1 MLKNIKYALL
11 TVSAVFALSSCQS
24 FLTTPPVGSLAPD
37 GFYDSQAHVDAGVL
51 GVYSFLRDIELNQ
64 YLLLSEER
72 SDNMWVDPLANGIRS
87 CSEVSNFRYD
97 NSMSD
102 LNSLWA
108 SWYALINN
116 ANSVLQNSAETPF
129 KDESLRSQFN
139 GELYFLRGYAHFELA
154 RIFGNVPIVDHV
166 LSVAESQELKQSTAR
181 EVIDF
186 AIGDLKKAEELL
198 PYENAMKDNKGAA
211 AGGAGRA
218 DKVVAQAML
227 ARAYMTLKGF
237 PYNDASAKAS
247 AKSYLEKVL
256 NYSASNGDKYWA
268 PTLTEWKKQW
278 LTDPSIANKYQIFSI
293 QHTLNNGNG
302 LTGSESGTSLTQEYL
317 PKGSGGGAMTPAYID
332 ALLRY
337 DYVKDNDPRGLG
349 DYFMDGYKAY
359 GAVTTDYSNEEI
371 DLTLEDGT
379 KVQSYVLSI
388 NTKYLPFKQKHEA
401 VGMTF
406 DYDDLGGWP
415 VNFPVIRLEDMM
427 LLYAE
432 ILAEDGD
439 SAGALAQVNRIR
451 NRAGV
456 PAATASSSAEA
467 LKAVK
472 YERRLEFFLE
482 GIRWFDEIRYG
493 EWEACTRAHFARYTE
508 KHGEGV
514 STENIK
520 AGRYLSPIPQNQL
533 NAVPGLYSQNPDW

>member
-1 MLKNIKYALL
+1 MLKNIKHTLLIAAALC
-11 TVSAVFALSSCQS
+11 AASCQS
-24 FLTTPPVGSLAPD
+24 FLTTPPVGSLSPD
-37 GFYDSQAHVDAGVL
+37 GFYDSPAHVEQGVL

-72 SDNMWVDPLANGIRS
+72 SDNMWVDPVANGIRS
-87 CSEVSNFRYD
+87 CSEVSNFRFD
-97 NSMSD
+97 SSMSD

-116 ANSVLQNSAETPF
+116 ANSVLENSAETPF
-129 KDESLRSQFN
+129 SDESLKNQYT

-154 RIFGNVPIVDHV
+154 RIFGNVPIVDHC
-166 LSVAESQELKQSTAR
+166 LSVAEAQELGQSSPA
-181 EVIDF
+181 EVIAF
-186 AIGDLKKAEELL
+186 AIADLKKAEELL
-198 PYENAMKDNKGAA
+198 PYENAMKDSQGAA
-211 AGGAGRA
+211 VGGQGRA

-227 ARAYMTLKGF
+227 ARAYMTLKGYPF
-237 PYNDASAKAS
+237 NDASAKAN

-268 PTLTEWKKQW
+268 PTISEWKKQW

-293 QHTLNNGNG
+293 QHTLNSGNG

-332 ALLRY
+332 CLLRY

-359 GAVTTDYSNEEI
+359 GATTTDYSNEEI
-371 DLTLEDGT
+371 DVTLEDGT
-379 KVQSYVLSI
+379 KVKSYVLSI
-388 NTKYLPFKQKHEA
+388 NTKYLPFLQKHEA

-406 DYDDLGGWP
+406 DYDQLGGWP

-432 ILAEDGD
+432 ILAEDND
-439 SAGALAQVNRIR
+439 VTGALAQVNKIR
-451 NRAGV
+451 NRAGIPV
-456 PAATASSSAEA
+456 ATASSSAEA

-472 YERRLEFFLE
+472 NERRLEFFLE
-482 GIRWFDEIRYG
+482 GIRWFDEIRYN
-493 EWEACTRAHFARYTE
+493 EWEACTRAHYARYAAS
-508 KHGEGV
+508 HGEGV
-514 STENIK
+514 AEGNIK
-520 AGRYLSPIPQNQL
+520 TGRYLSPIPDAQIKTR
-533 NAVPGLYSQNPDW
+533 PGLYEQNPDW

>member
-1 MLKNIKYALL
+1 MLKNIKHTLLIAAALC
-11 TVSAVFALSSCQS
+11 AASCQS
-24 FLTTPPVGSLAPD
+24 FLTTPPVGSLSPD
-37 GFYDSQAHVDAGVL
+37 GFYDSPAHVEQGVL

-72 SDNMWVDPLANGIRS
+72 SDNMWVDPVANGIRS
-87 CSEVSNFRYD
+87 CSEVSNFRFD
-97 NSMSD
+97 SSMSD

-116 ANSVLQNSAETPF
+116 ANSVLENSAETPF
-129 KDESLRSQFN
+129 SDESLKNQYT

-154 RIFGNVPIVDHV
+154 RIFGNVPIVDHC
-166 LSVAESQELKQSTAR
+166 LSVAEAQELGQSAPA
-181 EVIDF
+181 EVIAF
-186 AIGDLKKAEELL
+186 AIAELKKAEELL
-198 PYENAMKDNKGAA
+198 PYENAMKDSQGAA
-211 AGGAGRA
+211 VGGQGRA

-227 ARAYMTLKGF
+227 ARAYMTLKGYPF
-237 PYNDASAKAS
+237 NDASAKAN

-268 PTLTEWKKQW
+268 PTISEWKKQW

-293 QHTLNNGNG
+293 QHTLNSGNG

-332 ALLRY
+332 CLLRY

-359 GAVTTDYSNEEI
+359 GATTTDYSNEEI
-371 DLTLEDGT
+371 DVTLEDGT
-379 KVQSYVLSI
+379 KVKSYVLSI
-388 NTKYLPFKQKHEA
+388 NTKYLPFLQKHEA

-406 DYDDLGGWP
+406 DYDQLGGWP

-432 ILAEDGD
+432 ILAEDND
-439 SAGALAQVNRIR
+439 VTGALAQVNKIR
-451 NRAGV
+451 NRAGIPV
-456 PAATASSSAEA
+456 ATASSSAEA

-472 YERRLEFFLE
+472 NERRLEFFLE
-482 GIRWFDEIRYG
+482 GIRWFDEIRYN
-493 EWEACTRAHFARYTE
+493 EWEACTRAHYARYAAS
-508 KHGEGV
+508 HGEGV
-514 STENIK
+514 AEGNIK
-520 AGRYLSPIPQNQL
+520 TGRYLSPIPDAQIKTR
-533 NAVPGLYSQNPDW
+533 PGLYEQNPDW

>member
-1 MLKNIKYALL
+1 
-11 TVSAVFALSSCQS
+11 
-24 FLTTPPVGSLAPD
+24 
-37 GFYDSQAHVDAGVL
+37 
-51 GVYSFLRDIELNQ
+51 
-64 YLLLSEER
+64 
-72 SDNMWVDPLANGIRS
+72 
-87 CSEVSNFRYD
+87 
-97 NSMSD
+97 
-102 LNSLWA
+102 
-108 SWYALINN
+108 
-116 ANSVLQNSAETPF
+116 
-129 KDESLRSQFN
+129 
-139 GELYFLRGYAHFELA
+139 
-154 RIFGNVPIVDHV
+154 
-166 LSVAESQELKQSTAR
+166 
-181 EVIDF
+181 
-186 AIGDLKKAEELL
+186 
-198 PYENAMKDNKGAA
+198 MKDNKGAA

-317 PKGSGGGAMTPAYID
+317 PKGGGGGAMTPAYID

-359 GAVTTDYSNEEI
+359 GATTTDYSNEEI

-388 NTKYLPFKQKHEA
+388 NTKYLPFLQKHEA

-406 DYDDLGGWP
+406 NYDDLGGWP

-456 PAATASSSAEA
+456 PAATASSSADA

-493 EWEACTRAHFARYTE
+493 EWEACTRAHFARYAE

>member
-24 FLTTPPVGSLAPD
+24 FLTTPPVGSLSPD

-87 CSEVSNFRYD
+87 CSEVSNFRFD
-97 NSMSD
+97 ESLSD

-108 SWYALINN
+108 SWYAMINN
-116 ANSVLQNSAETPF
+116 ANSVLENSAETTF
-129 KDESLRSQFN
+129 SDESLRDQFN

-154 RIFGNVPIVDHV
+154 RIFGNVPIIDHV
-166 LSVAESQELKQSTAR
+166 LSVTESQEVAQSTAR

-186 AIGDLKKAEELL
+186 AIEDLKKAEELL
-198 PYENAMKDNKGAA
+198 PYESGMKDNKGNAI
-211 AGGAGRA
+211 GGQGRA
-218 DKVVAQAML
+218 DKIVAEAML
-227 ARAYMTLKGF
+227 ARAYMTLKGY

-247 AKSYLEKVL
+247 AKTYLEKVL
-256 NYSASNGDKYWA
+256 TYSSSNGDKYWA
-268 PTLTEWKKQW
+268 PTITEWKKQW
-278 LTDPSIANKYQIFSI
+278 LTDPAVSNKYQIFSI
-293 QHTLNNGNG
+293 QHTLNNGNS
-302 LTGSESGTSLTQEYL
+302 LTGSESGSGLTQEYL
-317 PKGSGGGAMTPAYID
+317 PKGGGGGLMTPAYID

-337 DYVKDNDPRGLG
+337 DYVKDDDPRGLG

-371 DLTLEDGT
+371 ELTLEDGST
-379 KVQSYVLSI
+379 VTSYVLSI
-388 NTKYLPFKQKHEA
+388 NTKYLPFLQKHEA

-406 DYDDLGGWP
+406 DYDLLGGWP
-415 VNFPVIRLEDMM
+415 VNVPVIRLEDIM

-432 ILAEDGD
+432 ILAEDND
-439 SAGALAQVNRIR
+439 ITGALAQVNKIR

-456 PAATASSSAEA
+456 PAATAASGEEA
-467 LKAVK
+467 LEAVK

-482 GIRWFDEIRYG
+482 GVRWFDEIRYN
-493 EWEACTRAHFARYTE
+493 EWEECTRAHYARYAAT
-508 KHGEGV
+508 HGEGV
-514 STENIK
+514 SESNIK
-520 AGRYLSPIPQNQL
+520 TGRYLCPIPQNQL
-533 NAVPGLYSQNPDW
+533 NAVPGLYTQNPDW

>member
-11 TVSAVFALSSCQS
+11 TLGAVFALSSCQS
-24 FLTTPPVGSLAPD
+24 FLTTPPVGSLSPD
-37 GFYDSQAHVDAGVL
+37 GFYDSQAHVEQGVL
-51 GVYSFLRDIELNQ
+51 GVYSILRDIELNQ

-72 SDNMWVDPLANGIRS
+72 SDNMYVDPQANGIRS

-108 SWYALINN
+108 SWYSLINN
-116 ANSVLQNSAETPF
+116 ANSVLENSAETPF
-129 KDESLRSQFN
+129 SDESLRGQFN

-166 LSVAESQELKQSTAR
+166 LSVAESQELGQSSAT
-181 EVIDF
+181 EVIAA
-186 AIGDLKKAEELL
+186 AINDLKKAEELL
-198 PYENAMKDNKGAA
+198 PYENALKDSKGAA
-211 AGGAGRA
+211 VGGAGRA
-218 DKVVAQAML
+218 DKVVAEAML
-227 ARAYMTLKGF
+227 ARVYMTLKGY
-237 PYNDASAKAS
+237 PYNDASAKAN

-256 NYSASNGDKYWA
+256 NYSTSNGDKYWA
-268 PTLTEWKKQW
+268 PTITEWKKQW

-337 DYVKDNDPRGLG
+337 DYVKNEDPRGLG

-359 GAVTTDYSNEEI
+359 GATTTDYSNREVSVK
-371 DLTLEDGT
+371 LEDGST
-379 KVQSYVLSI
+379 VTSYAYSI
-388 NTKYLPFKQKHEA
+388 NTKYLPFQQKHTA

-439 SAGALAQVNRIR
+439 STGALAQVNRIR
-451 NRAGV
+451 RRAGI
-456 PAATASSSAEA
+456 PEATGDAM
-467 LKAVK
+467 KAVK
-472 YERRLEFFLE
+472 NERRLEFFLE
-482 GIRWFDEIRYG
+482 GIRWFDEVRYN
-493 EWEACTRAHFARYTE
+493 EWEACTRAHYARYTDVD
-508 KHGEGV
+508 GGAGV
-514 STENIK
+514 AVENIK
-520 AGRYLSPIPQNQL
+520 TGRYLSPIPQNQL
-533 NAVPGLYSQNPDW
+533 NAVPGLYQQNPDW

>member
-1 MLKNIKYALL
+1 MLNKIKYALL
-11 TVSAVFALSSCQS
+11 IAGAAVCAASCQS
-24 FLTTPPVGSLAPD
+24 FLNTPPVGSLSPD
-37 GFYDSQAHVDAGVL
+37 GFYNSPAHVEQGTL

-87 CSEVSNFRYD
+87 CSEVSNFRFGSD
-97 NSMSD
+97 MSD

-116 ANSVLQNSAETPF
+116 ANSVLENSAETPF
-129 KDESLRSQFN
+129 SDESLKKQFT

-154 RIFGNVPIVDHV
+154 RIFGNVPIVDHC
-166 LSVAESQELKQSTAR
+166 LSVAESQELGQSAPA
-181 EVIDF
+181 EVIAF
-186 AIGDLKKAEELL
+186 AIDDLKKAEELL
-198 PYENAMKDNKGAA
+198 PYESGMKDSKGAA
-211 AGGAGRA
+211 VGGAGRA

-227 ARAYMTLKGF
+227 ARVYMTLKGQPF
-237 PYNDASAKAS
+237 NDASAKAN

-256 NYSASNGDKYWA
+256 NYSASNGNKYWA
-268 PTLTEWKKQW
+268 PTIQEWKKQW

-293 QHTLNNGNG
+293 QHTLLNGNG
-302 LTGSESGTSLTQEYL
+302 LTGSESGAGLTQEYL
-317 PKGSGGGAMTPAYID
+317 PKGGGGGSMTPAYID

-337 DYVKDNDPRGLG
+337 DYVKNNDPRGLG

-359 GAVTTDYSNEEI
+359 GATTTDYSNEEI

-379 KVQSYVLSI
+379 KVKSYAMSI
-388 NTKYLPFKQKHEA
+388 NTKYLPFLQKHEA

-406 DYDDLGGWP
+406 DYDQLGGWP

-439 SAGALAQVNRIR
+439 SAGALAQVNKIR
-451 NRAGV
+451 KRAGI
-456 PAATASSSAEA
+456 PEASGDAM
-467 LKAVK
+467 KAVK
-472 YERRLEFFLE
+472 NERRLEFFLE

-493 EWEACTRAHFARYTE
+493 EWEASTRAHYARYAAT
-508 KHGEGV
+508 HGEGV
-514 STENIK
+514 AEGNIK
-520 AGRYLSPIPQNQL
+520 AGKYLCPIPDDQL
-533 NAVPGLYSQNPDW
+533 KARPGLYTQNPDW

>member
-1 MLKNIKYALL
+1 MLKKIKYVLL
-11 TVSAVFALSSCQS
+11 TLGAIAAVSSCKD
-24 FLTTPPVGSLAPD
+24 FLVTPPVGSLSPD
-37 GFYDSQAHVDAGVL
+37 GFYDSPAHVEQGVL

-87 CSEVSNFRYD
+87 CSEVSNFRFTSD
-97 NSMSD
+97 MDD

-129 KDESLRSQFN
+129 TDEALKNQYS

-154 RIFGNVPIVDHV
+154 RIFGNVPIVDHC
-166 LSVAESQELKQSTAR
+166 LSVAESQELGQSTPA
-181 EVIDF
+181 EVIAF
-186 AIGDLKKAEELL
+186 AIADLKKAEELL
-198 PYENAMKDNKGAA
+198 PYENAMKDSQGAA
-211 AGGAGRA
+211 IGGQGRA

-227 ARAYMTLKGF
+227 ARAYMTLKGQPF
-237 PYNDASAKAS
+237 NDASAKAN
-247 AKSYLEKVL
+247 AKTYLEKVL
-256 NYSASNGDKYWA
+256 SYSASNGNKYWA
-268 PTLTEWKKQW
+268 PTIQEWKKQW

-293 QHTLNNGNG
+293 QHTLNSGNG

-317 PKGSGGGAMTPAYID
+317 PKGGGGGAMTPAYID
-332 ALLRY
+332 CLLRY
-337 DYVKDNDPRGLG
+337 DYVKNEDPRGLG

-359 GAVTTDYSNEEI
+359 GATTTDYGNEGI
-371 DLTLEDGT
+371 TVTLEDGT
-379 KVQSYVLSI
+379 KVESFALSI
-388 NTKYLPFKQKHEA
+388 NTKYLPFLQKHEA

-406 DYDDLGGWP
+406 DYDQLGGWP
-415 VNFPVIRLEDMM
+415 VNFPVLRLEDIM

-439 SAGALAQVNRIR
+439 AAGALAQVNKIR
-451 NRAGV
+451 QRAGI
-456 PAATASSSAEA
+456 PDATGDA

-472 YERRLEFFLE
+472 NERRLEFFLE

-493 EWEACTRAHFARYTE
+493 EWEASTRAHYARYAAT
-508 KHGEGV
+508 HGEGV
-514 STENIK
+514 AEGNIK
-520 AGRYLSPIPQNQL
+520 AGKYLCPIP
-533 NAVPGLYSQNPDW
+533 NAQIKARPGLYKQNPDWE

>member
-11 TVSAVFALSSCQS
+11 TLAAAVTVSACQG
-24 FLTTPPVGSLAPD
+24 FLTTPPVGSLSPD
-37 GFYDSQAHVDAGVL
+37 GFYDSPAHVESGVL

-87 CSEVSNFRYD
+87 CSEVSNFRFGSD
-97 NSMSD
+97 MSD

-108 SWYALINN
+108 SWYSLINN
-116 ANSVLQNSAETPF
+116 ANSVLENSAETAF
-129 KDESLRSQFN
+129 ADEAMKDQFR

-154 RIFGNVPIVDHV
+154 RIFGNVPIVEKV
-166 LSVAESQELKQSTAR
+166 LSVAESQELGQSSPAD
-181 EVIDF
+181 VIAF
-186 AIGDLKKAEELL
+186 AIADLKKAEELL
-198 PYENAMKDNKGAA
+198 PYENGIKNSKGAA
-211 AGGAGRA
+211 IGGAGRV

-227 ARAYMTLKGF
+227 ARAYMTLKGYPF
-237 PYNDASAKAS
+237 NDASAKAN

-268 PTLTEWKKQW
+268 PTITEWKKQW

-293 QHTLNNGNG
+293 QHTLLNGNG

-317 PKGSGGGAMTPAYID
+317 PKGGGGGSMTPAYID

-359 GAVTTDYSNEEI
+359 GATTTDYSNEKI

-379 KVQSYVLSI
+379 KVESYALSI
-388 NTKYLPFKQKHEA
+388 NTKFLPFLQKHEA

-406 DYDDLGGWP
+406 DYDQLGGWP

-432 ILAEDGD
+432 ILAEDND
-439 SAGALAQVNRIR
+439 VAGALAQVNKIR
-451 NRAGV
+451 NRAGI

-472 YERRLEFFLE
+472 NERRLEFFLE
-482 GIRWFDEIRYG
+482 GIRWFDEIRYN
-493 EWEACTRAHFARYTE
+493 EWEASTRAHYARYAAT
-508 KHGEGV
+508 HGEGV
-514 STENIK
+514 AEGNIK
-520 AGRYLSPIPQNQL
+520 AGRYLCPIPDDQL
-533 NAVPGLYSQNPDW
+533 KARPGLYSQNPDW